1 MKKYVSTRNRCVV
14 PGVEVQRL
22 EKQISKSAKR
32 YLATTWNGST
42 GLTQLSK
49 SVAKSKT
56 CGDILQFFNSKG
68 KELNLRLVFEE
79 YHEIF
84 DKSLAIRLFSKKTP
98 GSFGV
103 LWS

>member
-1 MKKYVSTRNRCVV
+1 MSKLYNLPKILKSQIAMKKYASTRNRCIV

-22 EKQISKSAKR
+22 EKQISKG
-32 YLATTWNGST
+32 YIATTWNGST

-56 CGDILQFFNSKG
+56 CGDILQYFDSKG

-79 YHEIF
+79 
-84 DKSLAIRLFSKKTP
+84 
-98 GSFGV
+98 
-103 LWS
+103 